1 LLVWLID
8 GLVKM
13 IILAGA
19 FYIYLNIVLK
29 LLLANPRSSQFS
41 LFVTN
46 FKLVELF
53 YPGQEYNF
61 L

>member
-1 LLVWLID
+1 
-8 GLVKM
+8 M

-53 YPGQEYNF
+53 LSRARIQF
-61 L
+61 LVT